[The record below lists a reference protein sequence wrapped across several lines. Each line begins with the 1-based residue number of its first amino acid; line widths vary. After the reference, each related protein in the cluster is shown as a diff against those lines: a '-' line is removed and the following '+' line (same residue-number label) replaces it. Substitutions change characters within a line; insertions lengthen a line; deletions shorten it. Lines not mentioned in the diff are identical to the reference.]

1 MSLWLVQWW
10 GSPRWIC
17 SSDRHLC
24 HTFFM
29 CIQWLTSKPS
39 IRPLCR
45 NRCGTS
51 AQPSGKQRRERCG
64 IVIEHANIAGGR
76 GGDCGRKCKYC
87 WCVFLRWK
95 IFSYMAQKANVD
107 IVASV
112 TTGVELKIK
121 GGRKKM
127 KRIAIRNSNKWVCD
141 QIPVILYILLSKY
154 YCTC

>member
-1 MSLWLVQWW
+1 
-10 GSPRWIC
+10 
-17 SSDRHLC
+17 
-24 HTFFM
+24 
-29 CIQWLTSKPS
+29 
-39 IRPLCR
+39 
-45 NRCGTS
+45 
-51 AQPSGKQRRERCG
+51 
-64 IVIEHANIAGGR
+64 
-76 GGDCGRKCKYC
+76 
-87 WCVFLRWK
+87 
-95 IFSYMAQKANVD
+95 MAQKANVD